1 MITLITGILIGIAL
15 CYIGSLIA
23 DIVKFYNFKAWLRSN
38 NVDVNSLSQEDM
50 SAALTAYNLRKVP
63 NVTINLVNHIDKT
76 ESKDVE

>member
-15 CYIGSLIA
+15 CYVGSLIS
-23 DIVKFYNFKAWLRSN
+23 DIVKFHHFKAWLRSN
-38 NVDVNSLSQEDM
+38 NVDVNSLSQGDM

-63 NVTINLVNHIDKT
+63 NVTIDLVNHIDKT